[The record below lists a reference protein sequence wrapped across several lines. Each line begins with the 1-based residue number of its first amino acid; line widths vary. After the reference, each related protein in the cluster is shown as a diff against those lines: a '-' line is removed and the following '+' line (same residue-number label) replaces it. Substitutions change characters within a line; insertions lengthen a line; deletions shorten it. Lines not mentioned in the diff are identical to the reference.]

1 MPHDIPS
8 TATAMFSYR
17 RDINVTT
24 RSFGSMLKPRYIF
37 GADPF
42 DQ

>member
-1 MPHDIPS
+1 VNFVHNPK
-8 TATAMFSYR
+8 
-17 RDINVTT
+17 V

-37 GADPF
+37 GAMSL